1 MRITLDAIDRRILNT
16 LQQEG
21 RITNQDLAE
30 RVGLSPS
37 ACLRRVQV
45 LEGEGVIEGYSA
57 LVSPGSLGFMTT
69 VLVQI
74 TLERQTGD
82 YLTKFEDAVRSH
94 PRVMECNLMSGA
106 SDYLLRVLVRD
117 AEDYEKLHK
126 EVLSNLPGVAR
137 IQSNFALRTVVR
149 RTSILVT

>member
-1 MRITLDAIDRRILNT
+1 MRLTLDAIDKRILNT

-37 ACLRRVQV
+37 ACLRRVQT
-45 LEGEGVIEGYSA
+45 LEGEGVIDGYAA
-57 LVSPGSLGFMTT
+57 LVSPGALGFTTT

-82 YLTKFEDAVRSH
+82 FLTKFEEAVRSH
-94 PRVMECNLMSGA
+94 PRIMECNLMAGA

-117 AEDYEKLHK
+117 AEDYERLHK

-137 IQSNFALRTVVR
+137 LQSNFALRTVVR
-149 RTSILVT
+149 RTSMLVT